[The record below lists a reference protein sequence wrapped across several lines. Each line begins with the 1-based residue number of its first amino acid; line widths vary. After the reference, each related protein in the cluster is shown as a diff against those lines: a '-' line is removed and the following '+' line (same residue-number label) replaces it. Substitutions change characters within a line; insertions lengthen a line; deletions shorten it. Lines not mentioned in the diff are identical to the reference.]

1 MPQFTNDLTPELLA
15 SFITPIFSEAEVAE
29 LDSQTRQQLLDRNSS
44 PVTQIFRTATVGSR
58 TRQGGEILAV
68 CSQSVTV
75 GGYFMAQ
82 VGDKVVYPDGSEA
95 MIISGAGVANMIDGV
110 PVAIV
115 GSELDNGDEIVSTP
129 QGSRLFC
136 LREGDE
142 RPEGFL
148 VPRWGMAS

>member
-1 MPQFTNDLTPELLA
+1 M
-15 SFITPIFSEAEVAE
+15 
-29 LDSQTRQQLLDRNSS
+29 
-44 PVTQIFRTATVGSR
+44 
-58 TRQGGEILAV
+58 GGEIRAV
-68 CSQSVTV
+68 FSESATV
-75 GGYFMAQ
+75 GGYFIAQ

-95 MIISGAGVANMIDGV
+95 MIISGTGVAHMVDGI

-136 LREGDE
+136 LREGDA